1 MNDRREPPTALVF
14 DVFGTVVD
22 WRSTVVREGQA
33 LAAEQGVEVD
43 WPAFADRW
51 RREGYLEPIGR
62 VVRGEEPVTPIDQ
75 VLREHLGRLAGEL
88 GFAGVGAQA
97 IDRFSGVWDRLD
109 PWPDARPGLERL
121 AGRYTV
127 SPLSNGTFAG
137 LTRMGRHGHLPW
149 SCIISTELFGTY
161 KPDPRT
167 YLGAARL
174 LGLEP
179 GQVMMVAAHPPD
191 LRAAARQ
198 GLRTAFVPRP
208 EEWGPGTSVGTPD
221 EGTDLVAADFLALA
235 DALDA

>member
-1 MNDRREPPTALVF
+1 MTDRDGPEALVF

-22 WRSTVVREGQA
+22 WRATVVAEGRA
-33 LAAEQGVEVD
+33 LAAGLDVAVD

-51 RREGYLEPIGR
+51 RREGYLKPIGR
-62 VVRGEEPVTPIDQ
+62 MVRDGGRWSPIDRI
-75 VLREHLGRLAGEL
+75 LREHLDRLAVEF
-88 GFAGVGAQA
+88 GFAGVGADA
-97 IDRFSGVWDRLD
+97 LDRFAGVWDRLE

-121 AGRYTV
+121 AARFIV

-149 SCIISTELFGTY
+149 SCVISTELFDTF
-161 KPDPRT
+161 KPDPRS

-179 GQVMMVAAHPPD
+179 GRVMMVAAHPPD
-191 LRAAARQ
+191 LAAAAGQ

-208 EEWGPGTSVGTPD
+208 REWGAGTDIGTAP

-235 DALDA
+235 DALGA